1 MKKKEKIEKK
11 GESKRKKNS
20 ESQRK
25 KNSDKS
31 KKVEVGR
38 MNYEG
43 NGKLQMTNVKV
54 SRREVKK
61 KKSVRLVSPT

>member
-1 MKKKEKIEKK
+1 MKKKEKKEKK
-11 GESKRKKNS
+11 DESKRNKNS

-25 KNSDKS
+25 KKSDKS

-38 MNYEG
+38 RSYQG

-61 KKSVRLVSPT
+61 KKSVRLVDPI